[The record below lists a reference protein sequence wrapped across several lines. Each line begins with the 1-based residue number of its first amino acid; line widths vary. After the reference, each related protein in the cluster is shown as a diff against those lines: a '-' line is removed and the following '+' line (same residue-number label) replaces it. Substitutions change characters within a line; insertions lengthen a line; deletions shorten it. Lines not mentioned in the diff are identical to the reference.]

1 MTLYILVENPSAGL
15 ERAPFP
21 FRDEQFIDG
30 ETPIDGISRDTLV
43 GGLVAHGHR
52 RALPLAGE
60 EALADFVRAECRPGD
75 ILVCLGA
82 GSISAW
88 ANGMPARLNSLNG
101 AREPIDA

>member
-1 MTLYILVENPSAGL
+1 MTQDPGDAGPEPTFADTVAITEIYSA
-15 ERAPFP
+15 
-21 FRDEQFIDG
+21 G

-88 ANGMPARLNSLNG
+88 ANGLPARLNSLNG